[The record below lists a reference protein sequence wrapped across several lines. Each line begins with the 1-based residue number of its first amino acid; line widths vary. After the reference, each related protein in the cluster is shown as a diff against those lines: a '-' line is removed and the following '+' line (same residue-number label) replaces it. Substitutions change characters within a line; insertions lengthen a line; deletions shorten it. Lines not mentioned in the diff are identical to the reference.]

1 MNYIGIDGRIYNDEL
16 YHHGVIGMKWGVRKQ
31 QYRAN
36 RVRDLRGDIAR
47 RQEKINKLDR
57 KIMSNRNQR
66 RLAKGAKY
74 NAKLMKAERK
84 ARKASMR
91 RAAGKE
97 LSSRDQKR
105 LMRVEKY
112 KAKAAGKN
120 YKTEKWEAKK
130 ATLEYR
136 NLKARRKVDK
146 ILARDGKK
154 KLSEIR

>member
-1 MNYIGIDGRIYNDEL
+1 MNYIGIDGQLHSDAL
-16 YHHGVIGMKWGVRKQ
+16 YHHGVLGMKWGVRKQ
-31 QYRAN
+31 EYRTN
-36 RVRDLRGDIAR
+36 RVRDLRGDISR
-47 RQEKINKLDR
+47 RQKKIDKLNR

-91 RAAGKE
+91 RAAGRE
-97 LSSRDQKR
+97 LSSRDQSR

-130 ATLEYR
+130 AKLEYR
-136 NLKARRKVDK
+136 NLKAQRKVDK